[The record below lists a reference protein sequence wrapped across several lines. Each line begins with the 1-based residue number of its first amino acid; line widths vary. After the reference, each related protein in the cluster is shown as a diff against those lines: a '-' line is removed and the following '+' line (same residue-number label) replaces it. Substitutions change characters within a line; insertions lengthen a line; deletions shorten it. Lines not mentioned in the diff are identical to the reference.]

1 MGDFFGTIL
10 FPIRWVIEAILVG
23 WHWVWT
29 SIGLPGND
37 GLSWVLS
44 ILGVVVVVRLAI
56 FPLFVKQINSQ
67 RKMMELGPQMKK
79 VQEKYRGKKDQLSRE
94 AQMRETQALYK
105 KHGTS
110 PVSGCLPM
118 VVQMP
123 IFLSLFWTLRDIA
136 TWHAE
141 GHGGLNKW
149 LFTADKVSQFE
160 DAMLFDIA
168 PLSKT
173 LIDHFQHPMG
183 TSTAAIVMMILLVAM
198 MIATQF
204 LTQLQI
210 VSKNLSPEAKQ
221 GQAYQMQRVMLYII
235 PFAMVFSGVFFPLGV
250 VTYWFFNNL
259 WTMAQQFYII
269 RENPTPGSEAAKA
282 REERVAK
289 KGKRINAKGKIVS
302 IEEYER
308 EQAEI
313 VRQVELERQAKAK
326 RVQPKSAKRAKKDA
340 QQAAQQ
346 KKRGPNDDGQAT
358 SAPKKPTSDEPSGT
372 SANGEG
378 KTV

>member
-1 MGDFFGTIL
+1 VGDFFGTIL

-29 SIGLPGND
+29 TLGLPGNG

-44 ILGVVVVVRLAI
+44 VLGVVVVVRLAI

-118 VVQMP
+118 LVQMP

-141 GHGGLNKW
+141 GRGGLNKW
-149 LFTADKVSQFE
+149 LFTPEKVNEFE

-173 LIDHFQHPMG
+173 LVDHFQHPIA
-183 TSTAAIVMMILLVAM
+183 TSTAAIVMMIILVGL

-204 LTQLQI
+204 TTQLQI
-210 VSKNLSPEAKQ
+210 VSKNLSPEARQ
-221 GQAYQMQRVMLYII
+221 GQAYQMQRIMLYVI
-235 PFAMVFSGVFFPLGV
+235 PFAMIFSGVFFPLGV

-308 EQAEI
+308 EQAELE
-313 VRQVELERQAKAK
+313 RQVELERRAKAK

-340 QQAAQQ
+340 QVAAEQ
-346 KKRGPNDDGQAT
+346 KKKDPAGPAGPAKSSPDP
-358 SAPKKPTSDEPSGT
+358 APGADKP
-372 SANGEG
+372 ANGEG
-378 KTV
+378 KTT

>member
-29 SIGLPGND
+29 TLGMPGD
-37 GLSWVLS
+37 GGLSWVLS
-44 ILGVVVVVRLAI
+44 VLGVVVVVRLAI

-118 VVQMP
+118 LVQMP

-141 GHGGLNKW
+141 GRGGLNKW
-149 LFTADKVSQFE
+149 LFTPEKVNEFE

-173 LIDHFQHPMG
+173 LVDHFQHPIS
-183 TSTAAIVMMILLVAM
+183 TSTAAIVMMILLVAL

-204 LTQLQI
+204 VTQLQI
-210 VSKNLSPEAKQ
+210 VSKNLSPEARQ
-221 GQAYQMQRVMLYII
+221 GQAYQMQRIMLYII
-235 PFAMVFSGVFFPLGV
+235 PFAMIFSGVFFPLGV

-313 VRQVELERQAKAK
+313 ERQVELERRAKAK

-346 KKRGPNDDGQAT
+346 KKQDPMSSAESQAA
-358 SAPKKPTSDEPSGT
+358 SAEPDTGADKP
-372 SANGEG
+372 ANGEG
-378 KTV
+378 KTA

>member
-1 MGDFFGTIL
+1 
-10 FPIRWVIEAILVG
+10 
-23 WHWVWT
+23 
-29 SIGLPGND
+29 
-37 GLSWVLS
+37 
-44 ILGVVVVVRLAI
+44 
-56 FPLFVKQINSQ
+56 
-67 RKMMELGPQMKK
+67 
-79 VQEKYRGKKDQLSRE
+79 
-94 AQMRETQALYK
+94 
-105 KHGTS
+105 
-110 PVSGCLPM
+110 
-118 VVQMP
+118 
-123 IFLSLFWTLRDIA
+123 
-136 TWHAE
+136 
-141 GHGGLNKW
+141 
-149 LFTADKVSQFE
+149 
-160 DAMLFDIA
+160 
-168 PLSKT
+168 
-173 LIDHFQHPMG
+173 
-183 TSTAAIVMMILLVAM
+183 
-198 MIATQF
+198 
-204 LTQLQI
+204 
-210 VSKNLSPEAKQ
+210 
-221 GQAYQMQRVMLYII
+221 MLYII

-346 KKRGPNDDGQAT
+346 KKQGPNDAGQAT
-358 SAPKKPTSDEPSGT
+358 SAQKKPTSDEPSGT

>member
-29 SIGLPGND
+29 TLGLPGNG

-44 ILGVVVVVRLAI
+44 VLGVVVVVRLAI

-118 VVQMP
+118 LVQMP

-141 GHGGLNKW
+141 GRGGLNKW
-149 LFTADKVSQFE
+149 LFTPEKVNEFE

-173 LIDHFQHPMG
+173 LVDHFQHPIA
-183 TSTAAIVMMILLVAM
+183 TSTAAIVMMIILVGL

-204 LTQLQI
+204 TTQLQI
-210 VSKNLSPEAKQ
+210 VSKNLSPEARQ
-221 GQAYQMQRVMLYII
+221 GQAYQMQRIMLYVI
-235 PFAMVFSGVFFPLGV
+235 PFAMIFSGVFFPLGV

-308 EQAEI
+308 EQAELE
-313 VRQVELERQAKAK
+313 RQVELERRAKAK

-340 QQAAQQ
+340 QVAAEQ
-346 KKRGPNDDGQAT
+346 KKKDPAGPAGPAKSSPDP
-358 SAPKKPTSDEPSGT
+358 APGADKP
-372 SANGEG
+372 ANGEG
-378 KTV
+378 KTT